1 MAKKRTIVGENLT
14 PALLGELGAVD
25 RFPRTPASF
34 KPDGNWTN
42 KYRIWTCHGYRESGN
57 ETVGSLEITRR
68 ADSAKTFLLTV
79 RREVIQTDEL
89 TNVIEA
95 TIRCRADRLASPR
108 QWKVSSRF
116 TDADRREI
124 AELSNDEQ
132 GGIAEQAGRV
142 TGDWCLFEAVQRL
155 EFDERTSLSFDLLEG
170 MSLSKTGQRLS
181 YRGTFPT
188 KTGAEGRTLHCFSQ
202 LGHGILPCEYWLDDR
217 HRLLAV
223 ISMNKAYILDR

>member
-14 PALLGELGAVD
+14 PTLLGELGGVD
-25 RFPRTPASF
+25 KFPRTPASF

-57 ETVGSLEITRR
+57 QTVGSLRIERS
-68 ADSAKTFLLTV
+68 SASKGTFLLKV

-89 TNVIEA
+89 TNVIDA
-95 TIRCRADRLASPR
+95 TVRCRADRLASPR

-116 TDADRREI
+116 MGADQREI
-124 AELSNDEQ
+124 PALSNDEQ

-155 EFDERTSLSFDLLEG
+155 EFDKRTSLSFDLLEG
-170 MSLSKTGQRLS
+170 MSLSKTGQHLS